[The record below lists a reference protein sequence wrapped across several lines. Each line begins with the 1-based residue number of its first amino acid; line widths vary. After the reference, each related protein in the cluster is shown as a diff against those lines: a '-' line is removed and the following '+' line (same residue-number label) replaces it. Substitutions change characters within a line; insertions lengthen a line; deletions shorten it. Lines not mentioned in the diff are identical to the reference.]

1 VSYVTVVLK
10 RHALAGQ
17 KLRVVS
23 LRSSRGPAFV
33 LVALR
38 DGRHRSIRRSITDL
52 ATEPF
57 RNLRDSIEEGHQVSV
72 RTLLALA
79 RYLAAR
85 RASIEATAV
94 TQLLEPMPGAD
105 VLVVGRDHRSACA
118 EAVAESS
125 GRREESSRADSRGH
139 GPQGEDDAREAG

>member
-1 VSYVTVVLK
+1 MSYVTVVLK

-33 LVALR
+33 LVALP

-57 RNLRDSIEEGHQVSV
+57 RNLQDSIEESYPVSV

-85 RASIEATAV
+85 RANIEATSV
-94 TQLLEPMPGAD
+94 TQLVEPLSGAE
-105 VLVVGRDHRSACA
+105 VLVAGRAPRSDCSETVVG
-118 EAVAESS
+118 SS
-125 GRREESSRADSRGH
+125 GRREEPSRADCRGH
-139 GPQGEDDAREAG
+139 GPQGGEDTGEAG